1 VSSGP
6 GEPAA
11 PAIVVLLD
19 RLAEWQAHEGEPIEA
34 ALGAIEDEERS
45 ARRRLE
51 DAQRQAA
58 ALASLR
64 REQEELRHQLE
75 MESLRR
81 RRDGVRDALA
91 VDRSLLE
98 ARAGELLELL
108 AARDRELG
116 LLLAAPALAPAVS
129 GYLDATDRLAGAR
142 GTGAPAPEDLLPPED
157 RALLEPYLRAAI
169 APPPSLGA
177 PPAGVGVVI
186 STDPPQGRP
195 EALLVVLPVPWS
207 VYAGATSRPEDLCTL
222 LAYRLV
228 AAVHALLGE
237 VGAAEA
243 VVRFADLHG
252 SLALQVWLGDTQV
265 VPDLRDR
272 LLEGVA
278 GSVEGAPEL
287 NAAGIEVYA
296 VWLTPDILMESGA

>member
-228 AAVHALLGE
+228 QELQACWRTLDCTVEEGLRQLDSLCITEVWVCGKISGLL
-237 VGAAEA
+237 
-243 VVRFADLHG
+243 
-252 SLALQVWLGDTQV
+252 
-265 VPDLRDR
+265 VPNGRANVAK
-272 LLEGVA
+272 LLELA
-278 GSVEGAPEL
+278 QVEIPRTIKPNKANMHTKTKL
-287 NAAGIEVYA
+287 KRNNK
-296 VWLTPDILMESGA
+296 